1 MLACENIRF
10 SSLSAAGYGLTGD
23 VSRGATSATQRQRS
37 PRETSPAAKSEEK
50 RMFSQA
56 IPIQILIFRRLRML
70 RNNAILAD
78 AHTLEVGRSVI
89 KNLKILFSESQQ
101 YRQQRS
107 QRTWKMTI
115 AFIALSGSRFWSRQ
129 IFNTKRT

>member
-1 MLACENIRF
+1 
-10 SSLSAAGYGLTGD
+10 
-23 VSRGATSATQRQRS
+23 
-37 PRETSPAAKSEEK
+37 
-50 RMFSQA
+50 MFSQA
-56 IPIQILIFRRLRML
+56 IPIQILISRRLRML

-78 AHTLEVGRSVI
+78 AHTLEVGRPVI

>member
-1 MLACENIRF
+1 
-10 SSLSAAGYGLTGD
+10 
-23 VSRGATSATQRQRS
+23 
-37 PRETSPAAKSEEK
+37 
-50 RMFSQA
+50 MFSQA

-78 AHTLEVGRSVI
+78 AHTLEVGRPAI

-115 AFIALSGSRFWSRQ
+115 AFTALSGSRFGGRQ
-129 IFNTKRT
+129 GFNTKRT

>member
-1 MLACENIRF
+1 
-10 SSLSAAGYGLTGD
+10 
-23 VSRGATSATQRQRS
+23 
-37 PRETSPAAKSEEK
+37 
-50 RMFSQA
+50 MFSQA

-78 AHTLEVGRSVI
+78 AHTLEVGRPVI
-89 KNLKILFSESQQ
+89 KNLKILFSESQR

-115 AFIALSGSRFWSRQ
+115 AFTALSGSRF
-129 IFNTKRT
+129 